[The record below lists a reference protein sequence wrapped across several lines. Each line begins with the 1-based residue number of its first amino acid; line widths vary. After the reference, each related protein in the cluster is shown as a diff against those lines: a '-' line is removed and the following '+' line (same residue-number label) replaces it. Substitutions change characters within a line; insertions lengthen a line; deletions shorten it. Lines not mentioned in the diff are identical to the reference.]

1 MARYLIELTTTTEC
15 ARGMLENPEDR
26 SEAVRPLLEAAGC
39 KLEQYYFSLS
49 GNTIYEIVE
58 SPDQYSLY
66 ALLTVVQANGAVSSI
81 KSTPIITA
89 SEAVDVFKKSAS
101 LAYRPPGK

>member
-1 MARYLIELTTTTEC
+1 MARYLIELATTTEG
-15 ARGMLENPEDR
+15 ARGIQKNPEDR
-26 SEAVRPLLEAAGC
+26 SEAVRPLFEAAGC
-39 KLEQYYFSLS
+39 KLEQYYMSLS
-49 GNTIYEIVE
+49 GNMIYVIAE

-66 ALLTVVQANGAVSSI
+66 AVLTVVQAGGAVSSI
-81 KSTPIITA
+81 KSTPIVTA